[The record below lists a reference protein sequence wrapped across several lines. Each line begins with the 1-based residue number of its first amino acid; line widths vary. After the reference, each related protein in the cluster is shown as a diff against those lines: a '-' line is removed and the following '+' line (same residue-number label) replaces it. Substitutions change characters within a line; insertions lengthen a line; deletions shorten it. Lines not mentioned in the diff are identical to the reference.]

1 MNASFIDPGNFFKAV
16 VFAETGEID
25 SQEPCI
31 PSAPGSL
38 DFHRAAA
45 PGFKPALY
53 FVMIRRYSAFRHGNL
68 LSFVNS
74 IDSFALNSITGIRI
88 FVFEKSYFAAPTRP
102 GPPWKKLR
110 N

>member
-1 MNASFIDPGNFFKAV
+1 MPFRPASASLAAAADKIIEPAQLSAACFILVKKSQFIFFEFVEKLLPGNFFKAV

-53 FVMIRRYSAFRHGNL
+53 FVMIRRYSASDIAISSRF
-68 LSFVNS
+68 
-74 IDSFALNSITGIRI
+74 
-88 FVFEKSYFAAPTRP
+88 
-102 GPPWKKLR
+102 
-110 N
+110 